1 MLQLNDAGDAVRAL
15 QRDLNKLGSLLTI
28 DGHYGAGTQTAVGDA
43 RVALAQPGPATT
55 VDDGLIA
62 ALAAVLDPFGA
73 VTAPGA
79 TFIARAEV
87 TGARVYVATY
97 RFPTWPSETS
107 GITIG
112 IGYDLQFVTAAQLR
126 ADWAGVLAEPALARL
141 AAVTQVVGSKPRRDA
156 VADID
161 VPLAGAMSVFAHRS
175 LPAYLNDVRKIYPQ
189 VDALSAARQT
199 ALVSLVYNRGPRL
212 TDKDPVAQDRR
223 EMRAIRDLLAANDAD
238 AVAGQFDSMTRL
250 WDPQKLAGLV
260 QRRRDEATLWRA
272 GFTSLNLV

>member
-1 MLQLNDAGDAVRAL
+1 VNDAGDAVKAL

-28 DGHYGAGTQTAVGDA
+28 DGHYGPGTQTAVGDA

-55 VDDGLIA
+55 ADAALIA
-62 ALAAVLDPFGA
+62 ALGVAPDPFVA

-87 TGARVYVATY
+87 ASAKAYVATY

-112 IGYDLQFVTAAQLR
+112 IGYDLQFVTPAQLR

-141 AAVTQVVGSKPRRDA
+141 SFVTQVVGSQPRRDA
-156 VADID
+156 VRDID
-161 VPLAGAMSVFAHRS
+161 VSLTGAMSVFARRS
-175 LPAYLNDVRKIYPQ
+175 LPSYLNDVRKIYPQ
-189 VDALSAARQT
+189 VDALGAARQT
-199 ALVSLVYNRGPRL
+199 ALVSLVYNRGARL
-212 TDKDPVAQDRR
+212 TDKDPAAQDRR
-223 EMRAIRDLLAANDAD
+223 EMRAIRDLLAANDLD
-238 AVAGQFDSMTRL
+238 AVAEQFESMTRL

-260 QRRRDEATLWRA
+260 QRRRDEATLWRG
-272 GFTSLNLV
+272 GFSPLNLV